1 MADGVK
7 RGVVEREG
15 NFDMTADPKADG
27 RELAKIFIGMMIE
40 LGDAC
45 DAKEAGAGSLRVLHA
60 FREMMFSAGMS
71 FRAYG
76 MKPVDIEPIYRQAFE
91 RAMGVCDQA
100 DAIMDTAKSAVKQ

>member
-1 MADGVK
+1 MVDGVK
-7 RGVVEREG
+7 CGVVEREG

-27 RELAKIFIGMMIE
+27 KTLAKIFIGMMIE

-45 DAKEAGAGSLRVLHA
+45 ESMEAGAGSLRVLHA
-60 FREMMFSAGMS
+60 YREMMVHAGIS

-76 MKPVDIEPIYRQAFE
+76 MKSGDIEPIYREAFD

>member
-1 MADGVK
+1 MVDGVK

-27 RELAKIFIGMMIE
+27 KALAKIFLGMMTE
-40 LGDAC
+40 LGQAC
-45 DAKEAGAGSLRVLHA
+45 DDKVPGAGSLRVLHA
-60 FREMMFSAGMS
+60 FHEMMFMAGLS

-76 MKPVDIEPIYRQAFE
+76 MKSGVIEPIYREAFE

-100 DAIMDTAKSAVKQ
+100 DAIMDMAKSAVKQ